1 MCSVDKIFQNVDGTG
16 ELNQM
21 GGLGGKVGKFCRE
34 VGRLWSFWSLRTRS
48 QTKLSFNLHF
58 VTLGELL
65 NLFVLKFHICKV
77 ERIVTV
83 VMGL

>member
-1 MCSVDKIFQNVDGTG
+1 MCSIDKIFQNVDGIG

-21 GGLGGKVGKFCRE
+21 GELGGKVGKFCRE
-34 VGRLWSFWSLRTRS
+34 VGRLWSLRTRN
-48 QTKLSFNLHF
+48 QTKLSFNLYF

-77 ERIVTV
+77 ERIMTV